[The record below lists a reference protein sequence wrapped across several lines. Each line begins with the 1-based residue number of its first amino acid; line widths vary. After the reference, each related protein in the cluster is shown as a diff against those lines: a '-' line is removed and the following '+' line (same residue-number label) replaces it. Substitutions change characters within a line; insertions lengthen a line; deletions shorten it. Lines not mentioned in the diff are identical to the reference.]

1 MKLIPR
7 NKEVRANIPVNK
19 PEGRASCVIDVNVQ
33 FVFNSSASFFFFKDS
48 SWKTLVLKEDS
59 FTPRR
64 EKYLLS
70 RVNFLPLLSV
80 SIPLSPAPLFSIL
93 AWKWIEVIGPWRVR
107 ARTHARTKVEI
118 WVATR
123 PRKLLSFVSIAS
135 SFPFCRSASPSLHP
149 PLSSTMV

>member
-19 PEGRASCVIDVNVQ
+19 PEERASCVIDVNVQ
-33 FVFNSSASFFFFKDS
+33 FVFNSSASFFFFLRLLLKDAR
-48 SWKTLVLKEDS
+48 KEDS

-70 RVNFLPLLSV
+70 RVNFLPLPSV

-93 AWKWIEVIGPWRVR
+93 AWKWIEVIGP
-107 ARTHARTKVEI
+107 
-118 WVATR
+118 
-123 PRKLLSFVSIAS
+123 
-135 SFPFCRSASPSLHP
+135 
-149 PLSSTMV
+149 